1 MLVDQLATSIA
12 ARPSFFQRLLGR
24 LVPPAVGRM
33 RKLAYTKHFAAL
45 HRATDANADTA
56 ISFPPTISESHG
68 TVPVVE
74 RSDV

>member
-1 MLVDQLATSIA
+1 
-12 ARPSFFQRLLGR
+12 
-24 LVPPAVGRM
+24 M

-68 TVPVVE
+68 TVPAVE
-74 RSDV
+74 RSHV